1 VVSDVNEELTAQKG
15 SSGGKTVLERLQ
27 IQEPK
32 VLLGTL
38 LTALLG
44 TAIYVVLKW
53 ISWPYIMVDLFTL
66 GLLPALSVIALVGA
80 IRGPIAGLLTGYL
93 GELLSG
99 ILLSGTIAIMTLPAL
114 AYGFMGFVVGLAS
127 YELDN
132 GRSLIKLSVM
142 SIVGMTFT
150 LLLVTVIGLT
160 IEGAA
165 TMAVRGFVMLPLLT
179 QGLLTVAFLT
189 PVLARVWYAFMAQF
203 FPATL

>member
-1 VVSDVNEELTAQKG
+1 MNEELTAQKE

-53 ISWPYIMVDLFTL
+53 VSWPYIMVDLFTL

-93 GELLSG
+93 GELLAG
-99 ILLSGTIAIMTLPAL
+99 ILLSGTIVTMTLSAF

-132 GRSLIKLSVM
+132 GRSLVKLSIM
-142 SIVGMTFT
+142 STVGMTFT
-150 LLLVTVIGLT
+150 LLLVTVIGLA

-165 TMAVRGFVMLPLLT
+165 TMAVIGFVMLPLLT

-189 PVLARVWYAFMAQF
+189 PVLARIWHAFMTKV
-203 FPATL
+203 FPAAL